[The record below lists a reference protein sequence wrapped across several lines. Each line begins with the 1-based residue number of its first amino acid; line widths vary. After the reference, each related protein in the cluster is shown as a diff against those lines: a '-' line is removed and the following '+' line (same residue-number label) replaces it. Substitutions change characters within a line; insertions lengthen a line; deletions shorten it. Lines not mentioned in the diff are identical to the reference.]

1 MSVAATVRPWVALA
15 ILALAALLLRAWDF
29 GNPIIHV
36 DEQYYLLVGAR
47 MWDGAVPYLDIW
59 DRKPVGLF
67 LLYALAAA
75 MPGDGILAYQAMAS
89 LAAVAT
95 AFVVHRTALAI
106 GARPWGAMAAAL
118 AYLVWLSL
126 LGGRGGQAPVFY
138 NLLPA
143 VALWLLVDGA
153 NRKASPRRIVMAG
166 LVACLACGVAI
177 QIKYTAAVEGAFVG
191 LAACW
196 LLWRSGARAATLAAA
211 IAAWALAGLAP
222 TLAVAAAY
230 RAIGPAAFDAFWFAN
245 FASIALRPGYP
256 VDQLAMR
263 LLGIAAQLS
272 PLIACAALGWRRSRD
287 AGPARLLVRGWL
299 VAATVGFLS
308 IGTFFDHYA
317 LPLIAPLAIAA
328 ATTLGQHPRAAIGA
342 LGLGV
347 ALVVAERAF
356 VPNDGP
362 AARRVAEIV
371 AANSRGDCPYVFIG
385 DTITYH
391 LAGACLPTTHAFPN
405 LLAYA
410 TEQGATGI
418 DEAAEVRRILSRRP
432 PVIVTS
438 TRRLDIWNRGSIDA
452 LKSALGDY
460 RLIHAAPRANWQTLI
475 YLRRDLNDR
484 SKCAKERISKAAP
497 ARCTT

>member
-1 MSVAATVRPWVALA
+1 MTVAATARPWVALA
-15 ILALAALLLRAWDF
+15 ILAVAALGLRAWDF
-29 GNPIIHV
+29 GNPVIHV
-36 DEQYYLLVGAR
+36 DEQFYLLVGAR
-47 MWDGAVPYLDIW
+47 LWDGAVPYLDIW

-75 MPGDGILAYQAMAS
+75 MPGNGILAYQAMAC
-89 LAAVAT
+89 AAAIAT
-95 AFVVHRTALAI
+95 AFVVHRIALAI
-106 GARPWGAMAAAL
+106 GARPSGAIAAAL

-143 VALWLLVDGA
+143 FALYLLVDCA
-153 NRKASPRRIVMAG
+153 NRKASPRRIVAGG

-191 LAACW
+191 MAACW
-196 LLWRSGARAATLAAA
+196 LLWRSGAQATTLAAA
-211 IAAWALAGLAP
+211 GAAWALAGLAP

-230 RAIGPAAFDAFWFAN
+230 RAVSPAGFDAFWFAN

-256 VDQLAMR
+256 VEQLAMR
-263 LLGIAAQLS
+263 LLGIVAQLS
-272 PLIACAALGWRRSRD
+272 PLIACTALGWRRWRD
-287 AGPARLLVRGWL
+287 ADPAILLVQGWL
-299 VAATVGFLS
+299 IAATIGFLS
-308 IGTFFDHYA
+308 IATFFDHYA
-317 LPLIAPLAIAA
+317 LPLVAPLAVSA
-328 ATTLGQHPRAAIGA
+328 ATAFGRRPRARIGA

-347 ALVVAERAF
+347 ALVLAERAF
-356 VPNDGP
+356 VPDDAA

-371 AANSRGDCPYVFIG
+371 AANSQGDCPYVFIG

-391 LAGACLPTTHAFPN
+391 LAGACLPTTHVFPN

-418 DEAAEVRRILSRRP
+418 DEAAEVRRILARRP

-452 LKSALGDY
+452 LKIALGDY
-460 RLIHAAPRANWQTLI
+460 RLIHSAPRSNWQTLV
-475 YLRRDLNDR
+475 YLRRDLTPSIPASRTPAHR
-484 SKCAKERISKAAP
+484 SAP
-497 ARCTT
+497 VSE